1 MTKIILIVGLI
12 LFLLYF
18 ISKKLTSSF
27 TTSSSPTIIV
37 RNGFQK
43 IDTSKLI
50 IADTSQK
57 VMKNVGIGAILLI
70 IMLALIIKVK
80 LLLFLLPIS
89 IYMMGY
95 LFLFKNHL
103 KKATDQ
109 NLWYNK
115 ETAEVLIES
124 TTKETYRF
132 NMLTD
137 VKAVQQIES
146 IQNTKGLL
154 FGYFRI
160 KTQDKIV
167 EIPYLVFQNTASNQN
182 FFDTLKKNYKI
193 DLQKK
198 IFPII

>member
-1 MTKIILIVGLI
+1 MTKIILIAGLI
-12 LFLLYF
+12 LFILYY
-18 ISKKLTSSF
+18 ISKKLSASF
-27 TTSSSPTIIV
+27 TASNSPAIIV
-37 RNGFQK
+37 KNGYQK
-43 IDTSKLI
+43 IDTSKVI

-57 VMKNVGIGAILLI
+57 VMKNVGIGGVLLI

-103 KKATDQ
+103 KKTTSQ
-109 NLWYNK
+109 VIWYNK
-115 ETAEVLIES
+115 QTADVMIES
-124 TTKETYRF
+124 LTEKTCRF
-132 NMLTD
+132 NLLSD
-137 VKAVQQIES
+137 VQAVQQIES

-160 KTQDKIV
+160 KTQEEII
-167 EIPYLVFQNTASNQN
+167 EIPYLVYQNNPSNQD
-182 FFDTLKKNYKI
+182 FFNSLKSNYKI

>member
-1 MTKIILIVGLI
+1 MTKIILIAGLI
-12 LFLLYF
+12 LFILYY
-18 ISKKLTSSF
+18 ISKKLSASF
-27 TTSSSPTIIV
+27 TASNSPAIIV
-37 RNGFQK
+37 KNGYQK
-43 IDTSKLI
+43 IDTSKVI

-57 VMKNVGIGAILLI
+57 VMKNVGIGGVLLI

-103 KKATDQ
+103 KKTTSQ
-109 NLWYNK
+109 VIWYNK
-115 ETAEVLIES
+115 QTADVMIES
-124 TTKETYRF
+124 LTEKTYRF
-132 NMLTD
+132 NLLSD
-137 VKAVQQIES
+137 VQAVQQIES

-160 KTQDKIV
+160 KTQEEII
-167 EIPYLVFQNTASNQN
+167 EIPYLVYQNNPSNQD
-182 FFDTLKKNYKI
+182 FFNSLKSNYKI

>member
-109 NLWYNK
+109 IIWYNK

-182 FFDTLKKNYKI
+182 FFGTLKKNYKI

>member
-1 MTKIILIVGLI
+1 MTKIILIAGLI
-12 LFLLYF
+12 LFLLYY
-18 ISKKLTSSF
+18 ISKKLSASF
-27 TTSSSPTIIV
+27 TASNSPAIIV
-37 RNGFQK
+37 KNGYQK
-43 IDTSKLI
+43 IDTSKVI

-103 KKATDQ
+103 KKTTSQ
-109 NLWYNK
+109 VIWYNK
-115 ETAEVLIES
+115 QTADVMIES
-124 TTKETYRF
+124 LTEKTYRF
-132 NMLTD
+132 NLLSD
-137 VKAVQQIES
+137 VQAVQQIES

-160 KTQDKIV
+160 KTKEEII
-167 EIPYLVFQNTASNQN
+167 EIPYLVYQNNTSNQD
-182 FFDTLKKNYKI
+182 FFSSLKSNYKI

>member
-1 MTKIILIVGLI
+1 MTKIILIAGPI
-12 LFLLYF
+12 LFLLYY
-18 ISKKLTSSF
+18 ISKKLSASF
-27 TTSSSPTIIV
+27 TASNSPAIIV
-37 RNGFQK
+37 KNGYQK
-43 IDTSKLI
+43 IDTSKVI

-103 KKATDQ
+103 KKTTSQ
-109 NLWYNK
+109 VIWYNK
-115 ETAEVLIES
+115 QTADVMIES
-124 TTKETYRF
+124 LTEKTYRF
-132 NMLTD
+132 NLLSD
-137 VKAVQQIES
+137 VQAVQQIES

-160 KTQDKIV
+160 KTKEEII
-167 EIPYLVFQNTASNQN
+167 EIPYLVYQNNPSNQD
-182 FFDTLKKNYKI
+182 FFSSLKSNYKI

>member
-1 MTKIILIVGLI
+1 M
-12 LFLLYF
+12 
-18 ISKKLTSSF
+18 SASF
-27 TTSSSPTIIV
+27 TASNSPAIIV
-37 RNGFQK
+37 KNGYQK
-43 IDTSKLI
+43 IDTSKVI

-57 VMKNVGIGAILLI
+57 VMKNVGIGGVLLI

-103 KKATDQ
+103 KKTTSQ
-109 NLWYNK
+109 VIWYNK
-115 ETAEVLIES
+115 QTADVMIES
-124 TTKETYRF
+124 LTEKTYRF
-132 NMLTD
+132 NLLSD
-137 VKAVQQIES
+137 VQAVQQIES

-160 KTQDKIV
+160 KTQEEII
-167 EIPYLVFQNTASNQN
+167 EIPYLVYQNNPSNQD
-182 FFDTLKKNYKI
+182 FFNSLKSNYKI

-198 IFPII
+198 LFPII

>member
-1 MTKIILIVGLI
+1 MTKIILIAGLI
-12 LFLLYF
+12 LFLLYY
-18 ISKKLTSSF
+18 ISKKLSASF
-27 TTSSSPTIIV
+27 TASNSPAIIV
-37 RNGFQK
+37 KNGYQK
-43 IDTSKLI
+43 IDTSKVI

-103 KKATDQ
+103 KKTTSQ
-109 NLWYNK
+109 VIWYNK
-115 ETAEVLIES
+115 QTADVMIES
-124 TTKETYRF
+124 LTEKTYRF
-132 NMLTD
+132 NLLSD
-137 VKAVQQIES
+137 VQAVQQIES

-160 KTQDKIV
+160 KTKEEII
-167 EIPYLVFQNTASNQN
+167 EIPYLVYQNNPSNQD
-182 FFDTLKKNYKI
+182 FFSSLKSNYKI

>member
-1 MTKIILIVGLI
+1 MTKIILIAGLI
-12 LFLLYF
+12 LFLLYY
-18 ISKKLTSSF
+18 ISKKLSASF
-27 TTSSSPTIIV
+27 TASNSPAIIV
-37 RNGFQK
+37 KNGYQK
-43 IDTSKLI
+43 IDTSKVI

-103 KKATDQ
+103 KKTTSQ
-109 NLWYNK
+109 VIWYNK
-115 ETAEVLIES
+115 QTADVMIES
-124 TTKETYRF
+124 LTEKTYRF
-132 NMLTD
+132 NLLSD
-137 VKAVQQIES
+137 VQAVQQIES

-160 KTQDKIV
+160 KTKE
-167 EIPYLVFQNTASNQN
+167 EIIEITYLVYQNNPSNQD
-182 FFDTLKKNYKI
+182 FFSSLKSNYKI

>member
-1 MTKIILIVGLI
+1 MTKIILIAGLI
-12 LFLLYF
+12 LFLLYY
-18 ISKKLTSSF
+18 ISKKLSASF
-27 TTSSSPTIIV
+27 TASNSPAIIV
-37 RNGFQK
+37 KNGYQK
-43 IDTSKLI
+43 IDTSKVI

-103 KKATDQ
+103 KKTTSQ
-109 NLWYNK
+109 VIWYNK
-115 ETAEVLIES
+115 QTADVMIES
-124 TTKETYRF
+124 LTEKTYRF
-132 NMLTD
+132 NLLSD
-137 VKAVQQIES
+137 VQAVQQIGS

-160 KTQDKIV
+160 KTKEEII
-167 EIPYLVFQNTASNQN
+167 EIPYLVYQNNPSNQD
-182 FFDTLKKNYKI
+182 FFSSLKSNYKI

>member
-1 MTKIILIVGLI
+1 MTKIILIAGLI
-12 LFLLYF
+12 LFLLYY
-18 ISKKLTSSF
+18 ISKKLSASF
-27 TTSSSPTIIV
+27 TASNSPAIIV
-37 RNGFQK
+37 KNGYQK
-43 IDTSKLI
+43 IDTSKVI

-103 KKATDQ
+103 KKTTSQ
-109 NLWYNK
+109 VIWYNK
-115 ETAEVLIES
+115 QTADVMIES
-124 TTKETYRF
+124 LTEKTYRF
-132 NMLTD
+132 NLLSD
-137 VKAVQQIES
+137 VQAVQQIES
-146 IQNTKGLL
+146 VQNTKGLL

-160 KTQDKIV
+160 KTKEEII
-167 EIPYLVFQNTASNQN
+167 EIPYLVYQNNPSNQD
-182 FFDTLKKNYKI
+182 FFSSLKSNYKI